1 MDQIQA
7 MRIFTRVVEAG
18 TFTRAADSLSLP
30 KATVTKHVQALEERL
45 RVKLLN
51 RTTRRVTVTAD
62 GAAYYERTVRLLS
75 DLDDIEASMT
85 NARAN
90 PMGRLRVDVG
100 TSVAQLLI
108 IPHLADFQTRFPD
121 IQLDL
126 GVSDRTVDLIGDN
139 VDCVIRGGELTDQ
152 SLVARRI
159 GNLEFITVASPDY
172 LARKGTPQHPLELEE
187 KHTSLLYFSPQS
199 GRHYPLEFRKGAES
213 IDING
218 PYQVSVNEANA
229 YVTAALHGMGVAQ
242 ITSFQAQKHLKAGTL
257 VQLLP
262 DWTQPLLPV
271 YVVYPPN
278 RHLSAKVRAFVDW
291 TAELFQRDPHLQR
304 HEGLAWAAVQARL
317 EANPRASRTVPF
329 VAKATGVPL
338 AKAAARIA
346 LGESIVD
353 LRADVYSVTDL
364 PPAMGVENETYTR
377 ARASARSCDDLAHP
391 KLTARGGVYP
401 PSLVTSWPSGL
412 VNEKPDSLFLDKV
425 LTNA

>member
-7 MRIFTRVVEAG
+7 MRIFVRVVEAG

-51 RTTRRVTVTAD
+51 RTTRRVTVTPD
-62 GAAYYERTVRLLS
+62 GAAYYDRTVRLLT

-90 PMGRLRVDVG
+90 PRGRLRIDVG

-108 IPHLADFQTRFPD
+108 IPHLAEFHARYPD
-121 IQLDL
+121 IQVDL

-139 VDCVIRGGELTDQ
+139 VDCVIRGGELSDQ

-159 GNLEFITVASPDY
+159 RNLEFITVAAPDY
-172 LARKGTPQHPLELEE
+172 LERKGTPTHPLEIEE
-187 KHTSLLYFSPQS
+187 KHASVIYFSPQS
-199 GRHYPLEFRKGAES
+199 GRHYPLEFRRGDES
-213 IDING
+213 IDVTG
-218 PYQVSVNEANA
+218 PYQLSVNEGNA
-229 YVTAALHGMGVAQ
+229 YVTSIVAGLGIGQ
-242 ITSFQAQKHLKAGTL
+242 ITSWQAQRHLASGTL

-291 TAELFQRDPHLQR
+291 AAELFQREDHLQR
-304 HEGLAWAAVQARL
+304 
-317 EANPRASRTVPF
+317 
-329 VAKATGVPL
+329 KA
-338 AKAAARIA
+338 
-346 LGESIVD
+346 
-353 LRADVYSVTDL
+353 
-364 PPAMGVENETYTR
+364 
-377 ARASARSCDDLAHP
+377 
-391 KLTARGGVYP
+391 
-401 PSLVTSWPSGL
+401 
-412 VNEKPDSLFLDKV
+412 
-425 LTNA
+425 

>member
-1 MDQIQA
+1 MDRLHLMTVLVA
-7 MRIFTRVVEAG
+7 VGEEASFAAAG
-18 TFTRAADSLSLP
+18 RRLGMSAPAVTRAI
-30 KATVTKHVQALEERL
+30 ATLEKNL
-45 RVKLLN
+45 GVKLLN
-51 RTTRRVTVTAD
+51 RTTRRVTVTPD
-62 GAAYYERTVRLLS
+62 GAAYYDRTVRLLT

-90 PMGRLRVDVG
+90 PRGRLRVDVG
-100 TSVAQLLI
+100 SSVAQLLI

-139 VDCVIRGGELTDQ
+139 VDCVIRGGELSDQ

-159 GNLEFITVASPDY
+159 GNLEFITVASTDY

-304 HEGLAWAAVQARL
+304 HEA
-317 EANPRASRTVPF
+317 
-329 VAKATGVPL
+329 
-338 AKAAARIA
+338 
-346 LGESIVD
+346 
-353 LRADVYSVTDL
+353 
-364 PPAMGVENETYTR
+364 
-377 ARASARSCDDLAHP
+377 
-391 KLTARGGVYP
+391 
-401 PSLVTSWPSGL
+401 
-412 VNEKPDSLFLDKV
+412 
-425 LTNA
+425 

>member
-7 MRIFTRVVEAG
+7 MRIFVRVVEAG

-51 RTTRRVTVTAD
+51 RTTRRVTVTPD
-62 GAAYYERTVRLLS
+62 GAAYYDRTVRLLT

-90 PMGRLRVDVG
+90 PRGRLRIDVG

-108 IPHLADFQTRFPD
+108 IPHLAEFHARYPD
-121 IQLDL
+121 IQVDL

-139 VDCVIRGGELTDQ
+139 VDCVIRGGELSDQ

-159 GNLEFITVASPDY
+159 GNLEFITVAAPDY
-172 LARKGTPQHPLELEE
+172 LERKGTPTHPLEIEE
-187 KHTSLLYFSPQS
+187 KHASVIYFSPQS
-199 GRHYPLEFRKGAES
+199 GRHYPLEFRRGDES
-213 IDING
+213 IDVTG
-218 PYQVSVNEANA
+218 PYQLSVNEANA
-229 YVTAALHGMGVAQ
+229 YVTSIVAGLGIGQ
-242 ITSFQAQKHLKAGTL
+242 ITSWQAQRHLASGTL

-291 TAELFQRDPHLQR
+291 AAELFQREDHLQR
-304 HEGLAWAAVQARL
+304 
-317 EANPRASRTVPF
+317 
-329 VAKATGVPL
+329 KA
-338 AKAAARIA
+338 
-346 LGESIVD
+346 
-353 LRADVYSVTDL
+353 
-364 PPAMGVENETYTR
+364 
-377 ARASARSCDDLAHP
+377 
-391 KLTARGGVYP
+391 
-401 PSLVTSWPSGL
+401 
-412 VNEKPDSLFLDKV
+412 
-425 LTNA
+425 

>member
-139 VDCVIRGGELTDQ
+139 VDCVIRGGELSDQ
-152 SLVARRI
+152 SLVARRV
-159 GNLEFITVASPDY
+159 GNLEFITVAS
-172 LARKGTPQHPLELEE
+172 
-187 KHTSLLYFSPQS
+187 
-199 GRHYPLEFRKGAES
+199 
-213 IDING
+213 
-218 PYQVSVNEANA
+218 
-229 YVTAALHGMGVAQ
+229 
-242 ITSFQAQKHLKAGTL
+242 
-257 VQLLP
+257 
-262 DWTQPLLPV
+262 
-271 YVVYPPN
+271 
-278 RHLSAKVRAFVDW
+278 
-291 TAELFQRDPHLQR
+291 
-304 HEGLAWAAVQARL
+304 
-317 EANPRASRTVPF
+317 
-329 VAKATGVPL
+329 
-338 AKAAARIA
+338 
-346 LGESIVD
+346 
-353 LRADVYSVTDL
+353 TD
-364 PPAMGVENETYTR
+364 
-377 ARASARSCDDLAHP
+377 
-391 KLTARGGVYP
+391 
-401 PSLVTSWPSGL
+401 
-412 VNEKPDSLFLDKV
+412 
-425 LTNA
+425 